1 MEEKFN
7 RPWQAA
13 WDKRHLKTFA
23 TKLTLKQA
31 HRVRTECDRIG
42 ITPYRLVQN
51 LLLQWL
57 QDRETGKRPPDR
69 QTIYFY

>member
-31 HRVRTECDRIG
+31 HRVRTECEKLG

-57 QDRETGKRPPDR
+57 QNKETAGRPPER